1 MEDKTQALYE
11 HPVVRKLAERFAE
24 TPYSLFLVGGC
35 VRDAVDGRND
45 FSDLD
50 FTTDALPDY
59 IETIVGDIGPLWLAG
74 KRFGTIGV
82 FIGGEK
88 VEITTF
94 RGEVYEEDS
103 RKPEVTFSTDI
114 EDDLGRR
121 DFTVNAL
128 AIRVDGESAE
138 LIDYH
143 QGVRDLKDKI
153 LRTPSD
159 PTTTIIEDP
168 LRAVRAV
175 RFAATKGFRL
185 SVTLQDAIRRNVD
198 RLEIVAP
205 ERIMEECR
213 KIFSLGA
220 HNVRSAFTL
229 SRSLGINTF
238 MFGMLDLRDL
248 DAFDKLEIMNA
259 PGSTALALMLADT
272 SVEGIEDDHFLS
284 QLHLPQ
290 ADREQ
295 IKKTVTCARQLKD
308 LFEQVTLRHLRRE
321 FGRETFETGAIVCN
335 LAFGLTPN
343 QKAFIAFA
351 ALDKRLDAPL
361 PVDGDDVMAVM
372 GCPPGPF
379 VGAALKMLEA
389 VYCIDPDSTKED
401 LLAVL
406 TSSKGA

>member
-1 MEDKTQALYE
+1 MEDKTQALFE
-11 HPVVRKLAERFAE
+11 HPVVRKIADCFSDTRF
-24 TPYSLFLVGGC
+24 SLYLVGGC
-35 VRDAVDGRND
+35 VRDAVDGRDD

-50 FTTDALPDY
+50 FTTDALPEQ
-59 IETIVGDIGPLWLAG
+59 IETIVGDVGPLWLAG

-82 FIGGEK
+82 FVKGEK

-103 RKPEVTFSTDI
+103 RKPEVTFSEFI

-128 AIRVDGESAE
+128 ALRVDGESAE
-138 LIDYH
+138 LLDYH

-159 PTTTIIEDP
+159 PTVTIQEDP

-175 RFAATKGFRL
+175 RFAATRGFRL

-213 KIFSLGA
+213 KIFSLDA
-220 HNVRSAFTL
+220 HNVHRAFVL
-229 SRSLGINTF
+229 SRSLDINTF
-238 MFGMLDLRDL
+238 MFGMLDLRNL
-248 DAFDKLEIMNA
+248 EAFEQLEIMNA
-259 PGSTALALMLADT
+259 DGYTALALMLADT
-272 SVEGIEDDHFLS
+272 AVEELELDGYLS
-284 QLHLPQ
+284 LLHLPSGEKD
-290 ADREQ
+290 A
-295 IKKTVTCARQLKD
+295 IKKIVTIAVYLKD
-308 LFEQVTLRHLRRE
+308 LHELFTIRSVRRNATPDE
-321 FGRETFETGAIVCN
+321 FGSGAIVGN
-335 LAFGLTPN
+335 LVFGFDGD
-343 QKAFIAFA
+343 QKAKIASV
-351 ALDKRLDAPL
+351 ALDQRLDGPL
-361 PVDGDDVMAVM
+361 PVDGDDVMDAM
-372 GCPPGPF
+372 NCPPGPF

-389 VYCIDPDSTKED
+389 VFCIDPDSTREE